1 MGKRMNERMTDSQI
15 VAIIESTIQDVKMD
29 VELKREKTG
38 VNMMYDFIKDEVLV
52 DIARVQKACLELPE
66 PMPLE
71 TYLRILTIH
80 ELGHAMD
87 RQALL
92 DSLDRTK
99 EIIMRK
105 RQAAAE
111 KRPADLSFMT
121 MVMEEHETDFAFEE
135 TAWANA
141 EILNGFFEIV
151 GADSFEKVKA
161 HSLSTYRSSYEYDL
175 QIYNGFIQTH
185 EELLPL

>member
-1 MGKRMNERMTDSQI
+1 MNERMTDSQI
-15 VAIIESTIQDVKMD
+15 VALIESTIRAVNMD
-29 VELKREKTG
+29 VELKQESTG

-52 DIARVQKACLELPE
+52 DISRVQKACQELPE

-92 DSLDRTK
+92 DSLERTK
-99 EIIMRK
+99 EIIMMK

-111 KRPADLSFMT
+111 KR
-121 MVMEEHETDFAFEE
+121 TD
-135 TAWANA
+135 
-141 EILNGFFEIV
+141 GCSV
-151 GADSFEKVKA
+151 HDDSGRG
-161 HSLSTYRSSYEYDL
+161 T
-175 QIYNGFIQTH
+175 
-185 EELLPL
+185 